1 MISENIEIS
10 LNSQLKLEANASM
23 QYLAMA
29 SWAEINGY
37 NGVASFFYNQSVEEK
52 TNMNRFKI
60 FSQHF

>member
-37 NGVASFFYNQSVEEK
+37 NGVASFFYNQSEEEK
-52 TNMNRFKI
+52 TI
-60 FSQHF
+60 V